1 MYGNK
6 QIGKLSEDIQK
17 IININEL
24 LIITEGEKS
33 AKSENK
39 SQPKF

>member
-6 QIGKLSEDIQK
+6 QRGKLSEDIQK
-17 IININEL
+17 IISINEL

-39 SQPKF
+39 S